1 MTSDHA
7 EEQKA
12 PDPKGNRE
20 NSLYDFGIWI
30 LLAVAGGSTVGV
42 LITGYHNVTKFKE
55 LGAWGDFT
63 GGLLNPVLTFITFL
77 AVLLTILLQR
87 KELALTRDEMT
98 RSADALEK
106 QDKTLQRQSFEN
118 TFFEMLRL
126 HNSILDSIDLVNPE
140 TNQITKGRDAF
151 NVFYNRLAKKYR
163 EIDGK
168 KSSKVDQKAIVEL
181 TYFLFWRDARTELG
195 HYFRFLFNFFRFLE
209 NSEIDDEFYPKLLR
223 SQLSDQEL
231 LLLFYNNVSKQGAA
245 FQIYAE
251 RYALFDNLSVERLL
265 NHKHANFASA
275 EAYGKNEM
283 DFSPSIDNVPRQ

>member
-1 MTSDHA
+1 MTSHQA
-7 EEQKA
+7 EPATKEK
-12 PDPKGNRE
+12 RE

-30 LLAVAGGSTVGV
+30 LLGVAGSSTVGV
-42 LITGYHNVTKFKE
+42 LVTGYYNVKTFKD
-55 LGAWGDFT
+55 LGAWGDFA

-106 QDKTLQRQSFEN
+106 QDETLQRQSFEN

-126 HNSILDSIDLVNPE
+126 HNSILESIDLVNPE

-151 NVFYNRLAKKYR
+151 NVFYNRLTKKYR
-163 EIDGK
+163 EIDAK
-168 KSSKVDQKAIVEL
+168 KPSNVDQKAVVEL
-181 TYFLFWRDARTELG
+181 AYFLFWRDARTELG
-195 HYFRFLFNFFRFLE
+195 HYFRFLFNFFRFIE
-209 NSEIDDEFYPKLLR
+209 NSRIGDEFYPKLLR

-231 LLLFYNNVSKQGAA
+231 LLLFYNNVSKGGAA
-245 FQIYAE
+245 FQTYAD

-265 NHKHANFASA
+265 NREHAKFASA
-275 EAYGKNEM
+275 EAYGKNTM
-283 DFSPSIDNVPRQ
+283 DFSPNIDSVPRK